1 MKRLTQIFQALLG
14 AAAIIL
20 ASLIAAGRLAWR
32 IICKWWKKSSKW
44 IRIILWSIL
53 AIIAMFFAGC
63 YIKYL
68 YDSKY
73 GRDYWDREVSENV
86 SLYSFADGTYRVYS
100 HTTDQYTTGKINWL
114 SETAENDNLAVYAKP
129 GKRGYIDVNSGNIVI
144 DADSNSYSKAWIFSE
159 GMAAVMKDG
168 KIGFINKK
176 NEVVIPFIH
185 EWSDE
190 YKSWDFGYAFHNG
203 NCVMTIANGNVG
215 LIDTKGEW
223 ITQPVYDEI
232 WQSADNGYR
241 ITRKDSYFGVL
252 DSTGC
257 EVYPA
262 TYDCIDMLPDG
273 FILTKDG
280 TMQQVDL
287 GKNIIKPFMFDGT
300 YWLNYPVGYNEN
312 GEIKYEFAEYA
323 KYKVM
328 YLYGIMNRITGK
340 PITPAIYEDINMLT
354 EGLFEVQDPISYDW
368 HLLDKNGKEVIKE

>member
-100 HTTDQYTTGKINWL
+100 HTKDQYTTGKINWL
-114 SETAENDNLAVYAKP
+114 SETGENDNLAVYAKP

-159 GMAAVMKDG
+159 GMAAVMKNG
-168 KIGFINKK
+168 KIVRQAMGARPKTAIL
-176 NEVVIPFIH
+176 
-185 EWSDE
+185 
-190 YKSWDFGYAFHNG
+190 A
-203 NCVMTIANGNVG
+203 
-215 LIDTKGEW
+215 
-223 ITQPVYDEI
+223 
-232 WQSADNGYR
+232 
-241 ITRKDSYFGVL
+241 
-252 DSTGC
+252 
-257 EVYPA
+257 
-262 TYDCIDMLPDG
+262 ML
-273 FILTKDG
+273 
-280 TMQQVDL
+280 
-287 GKNIIKPFMFDGT
+287 
-300 YWLNYPVGYNEN
+300 
-312 GEIKYEFAEYA
+312 
-323 KYKVM
+323 
-328 YLYGIMNRITGK
+328 
-340 PITPAIYEDINMLT
+340 
-354 EGLFEVQDPISYDW
+354 
-368 HLLDKNGKEVIKE
+368 